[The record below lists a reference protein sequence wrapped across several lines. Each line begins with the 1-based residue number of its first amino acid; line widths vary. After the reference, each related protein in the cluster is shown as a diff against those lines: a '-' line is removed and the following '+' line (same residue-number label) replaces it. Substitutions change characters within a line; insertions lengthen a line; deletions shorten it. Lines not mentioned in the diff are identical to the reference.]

1 MEKTMNNELG
11 TVITA
16 MVTDQNEKS
25 YFVQKN
31 GITYGLDKKE
41 VESELSIGDMV
52 KGFVYENMNKQ
63 LKITTQIPKVRIGHY
78 GWGVVTDVRRDLGVF
93 VDIGLEDKD
102 IVVSLD
108 NMPELKSLWPKKGDR
123 LMISLRIDL
132 KDRIWGELA
141 DEDIFRSISRIPS
154 QQDDWKNQN
163 TTATVYRLKMVG
175 TFVLT
180 DDFHI
185 GFIHPTE
192 RDAEPRLGEQVEA
205 RVIGVSPHG
214 MLNLSL
220 KPRAHEA
227 LEDDAQMIMALLEK
241 SPTSSLPYTDK
252 SNPDDIRDYFGISKA
267 QFKRALGRLMKNKL
281 IVQEDGQTK
290 LVK

>member
-1 MEKTMNNELG
+1 MNNELG

-102 IVVSLD
+102 
-108 NMPELKSLWPKKGDR
+108 
-123 LMISLRIDL
+123 
-132 KDRIWGELA
+132 
-141 DEDIFRSISRIPS
+141 
-154 QQDDWKNQN
+154 
-163 TTATVYRLKMVG
+163 
-175 TFVLT
+175 
-180 DDFHI
+180 
-185 GFIHPTE
+185 
-192 RDAEPRLGEQVEA
+192 
-205 RVIGVSPHG
+205 
-214 MLNLSL
+214 
-220 KPRAHEA
+220 
-227 LEDDAQMIMALLEK
+227 
-241 SPTSSLPYTDK
+241 
-252 SNPDDIRDYFGISKA
+252 
-267 QFKRALGRLMKNKL
+267 
-281 IVQEDGQTK
+281 
-290 LVK
+290 

>member
-1 MEKTMNNELG
+1 MNNELG

>member
-1 MEKTMNNELG
+1 MNNELG

-132 KDRIWGELA
+132 KNRIWGELA